1 MPLKIGQRPDH
12 GFDEPLQL
20 LSDCHRRIEHFLELL
35 RAITKQAGG
44 EGLDESQ
51 RAQLQSAIDYFTIAG
66 PRHTAD
72 EEESLFPR
80 LAASK
85 DAEAR
90 KALETMERLEGD
102 HANAAA
108 HHEVV
113 DRLVRR
119 WIADGALPPADV
131 QDLSERLDALA
142 ALYSAHI
149 AVEDHEL
156 FPAAGRVLSSGDVQ
170 AIGREMAARR
180 KSSHRKS

>member
-20 LSDCHRRIEHFLELL
+20 LSDCHRRIEHFLEVL
-35 RAITKQAGG
+35 RAIAKQAHGG
-44 EGLDESQ
+44 ALDESQ
-51 RAQLQSAIDYFTIAG
+51 RAQLQSAVDYFTTAA

-80 LAASK
+80 LAAAA

-90 KALETMERLEGD
+90 KALDTIDRLEGD
-102 HANAAA
+102 HTAAAA
-108 HHEVV
+108 HHEAV
-113 DRLVRR
+113 DILVRR
-119 WIADGALPPADV
+119 WIAEGALPPADV
-131 QDLSERLDALA
+131 QDLSGRLDVLG

-149 AVEDHEL
+149 AVEDQEL
-156 FPAAGRVLSSGDVQ
+156 FPAAGRVLSSDDVQ

-180 KSSHRKS
+180 QS

>member
-20 LSDCHRRIEHFLELL
+20 LSDCHRRIEHFLEVL
-35 RAITKQAGG
+35 RTITEQVSGG
-44 EGLDESQ
+44 ALDDSQ
-51 RAQLQSAIDYFTIAG
+51 RAQLHSAIDYFTVAG

-80 LAASK
+80 LAASA

-90 KALETMERLEGD
+90 KSLETLERLEGD

-108 HHEVV
+108 HHEQV
-113 DRLVRR
+113 DILVRR
-119 WIADGALPPADV
+119 WMADGALPPSDV
-131 QDLSERLDALA
+131 NDLSERLDLLA

-149 AVEDHEL
+149 AVEDREL
-156 FPAAGRVLSSGDVQ
+156 FPAAGRVLSSDDVQ

-180 KSSHRKS
+180 KPQQPKS